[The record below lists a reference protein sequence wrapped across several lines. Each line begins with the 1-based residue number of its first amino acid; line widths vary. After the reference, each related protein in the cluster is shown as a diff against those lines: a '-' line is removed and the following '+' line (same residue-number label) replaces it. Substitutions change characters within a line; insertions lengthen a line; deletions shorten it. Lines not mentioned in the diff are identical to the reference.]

1 MFIRDFINLR
11 VADANGHMYKAT
23 WRQKWR
29 WIKQGCPKQNYPA
42 LERLCRMRLKRLT
55 RLRNLN
61 F

>member
-1 MFIRDFINLR
+1 MFINEFFNLE
-11 VADANGHMYKAT
+11 VADQNGHMYKAN
-23 WRQKWR
+23 WRDRWR
-29 WIKQGCPKQNYPA
+29 WIKAGCPKQNYPA